1 MPSALPVRPLAAALS
16 GCLAGCLA
24 GLLTGDAS
32 GQVTAVSR
40 ETVAVRGEP
49 LLLEVRVGTDASLP
63 TLTVTTAAGGRA
75 TVSARMLWPYVP
87 EPARGSL
94 ARWAAASNPL
104 RIADER
110 PEGADSAYLA
120 VDIPSDIAPRAQ
132 LSLGATT
139 VALAVVDAAPA
150 DFSAQLAARAS
161 MIFPQGERDP
171 MLSLPDPDAPFERF
185 RFELGTAMRAWPEPP
200 PFEERSGSAVA
211 ARAHAALW
219 RAALSRVFAS
229 ASGPAVELAEL
240 LVATCTDATAP
251 APIAAWIASPEEL
264 RALLRMAL
272 DRDFTD
278 ARLAAGINEILR
290 VRSPVLWWIED
301 SDRTTVTVAFANPTT
316 RAQVVKYQW
325 VSGNETDMVPLVLD
339 VPAAEVRRA
348 RITRA
353 APPPRAGFSTDAP
366 AAVPQLRVQCGA
378 FAANVVAPP
387 ATLPV
392 SPRGIDVADCLAPLN
407 LPSVSSGG
415 RTQSVAVRGTR
426 VALRERLAGWEIFV
440 ELRDVGQGADSI
452 SVFGAAGGSVRLD
465 ASGAVSTQACE
476 LDTDTVEFRTY
487 SDRARA
493 SFFVPPE
500 WIQREEDGTLVE
512 IGFRREFDA
521 GFADAPFASVPWR
534 KSPRTAAIG
543 LSAR

>member
-1 MPSALPVRPLAAALS
+1 VGFLAA
-16 GCLAGCLA
+16 G
-24 GLLTGDAS
+24 AS
-32 GQVTAVSR
+32 GQVTVVSR

-63 TLTVTTAAGGRA
+63 TLTVTTASGGRT
-75 TVSARMLWPYVP
+75 TVPARMLWPFVP
-87 EPARGSL
+87 APARGSL

-120 VDIPSDIAPRAQ
+120 VEIPSDVAARAQ
-132 LSLGATT
+132 LSLGTST
-139 VALAVVDAAPA
+139 VSLAVVDAAPA
-150 DFSAQLAARAS
+150 DFLAQLAARAS

-185 RFELGTAMRAWPEPP
+185 RFELGVAMRAWPEPP
-200 PFEERSGSAVA
+200 PFDDGSGSAFA

-240 LVATCTDATAP
+240 LVATCTDSTAP
-251 APIAAWIASPEEL
+251 APIAAWIASPDEL

-272 DRDFTD
+272 DREFTGP
-278 ARLAAGINEILR
+278 RLSSGINEILR

-301 SDRTTVTVAFANPTT
+301 SDRATVTVAFANPTT

-325 VSGNETDMVPLVLD
+325 VAGNDTDMVPLVLD

-353 APPPRAGFSTDAP
+353 AAPQRQGFSTDAP

-407 LPSVSSGG
+407 LPGVSSGA

-426 VALRERLAGWEIFV
+426 VAVRERLAGWEIFV
-440 ELRDVGQGADSI
+440 ELREVGQGADSI

-465 ASGAVSTQACE
+465 ATGAVATKSCE
-476 LDTDTVEFRTY
+476 LDTETVEFRAY

-500 WIQREEDGTLVE
+500 WIQREEEGTIVE
-512 IGFRREFDA
+512 IGFRREFEA

-534 KSPRTAAIG
+534 KSPRTAAID